1 MAGPLLFAALPKPC
15 GTVSKGM
22 VLLRALIALTLSLA
36 LVATGQVMAS
46 ARGQV
51 GAGLPVEICSVDGLI
66 TVTLDAEGQPVGPAH
81 LCPDLVLGFFADAGL
96 PFVVPDH
103 VPALLSPGIVTERKL
118 SHPRPVPHPG
128 ARDPPASV

>member
-1 MAGPLLFAALPKPC
+1 MAGPLLFAVLPKPRAA
-15 GTVSKGM
+15 VSKGM
-22 VLLRALIALTLSLA
+22 LPLRALLALVLSLA

-51 GAGLPVEICSVDGLI
+51 LAGLPVEICSVDGLI
-66 TVTLDAEGQPVGPAH
+66 IVTLDAEGRPVGPAH

-103 VPALLSPGIVTERKL
+103 VPALSAPGIVTERKL
-118 SHPRPVPHPG
+118 SHPQPVPHPG

>member
-1 MAGPLLFAALPKPC
+1 M
-15 GTVSKGM
+15 
-22 VLLRALIALTLSLA
+22 RALLALILSLA
-36 LVATGQVMAS
+36 LAATGQVMAS

-51 GAGLPVEICSVDGLI
+51 MAGLPVEICSVDGLI
-66 TVTLDAEGQPVGPAH
+66 TVTLDAEGRPTGPAH

-96 PFVVPDH
+96 PFVAPDH
-103 VPALLSPGIVTERKL
+103 APVLSVQDIVTERKL